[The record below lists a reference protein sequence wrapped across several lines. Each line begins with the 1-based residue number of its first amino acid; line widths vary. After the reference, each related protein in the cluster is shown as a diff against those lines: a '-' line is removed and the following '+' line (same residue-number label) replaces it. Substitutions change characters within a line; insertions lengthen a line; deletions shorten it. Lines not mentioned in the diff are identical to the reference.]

1 MLLTSSGMSRLMLG
15 RNCPFGALLWGK
27 KDAFWVVHCEGSLKR
42 YQECALKA
50 LRWEDPCACPPA
62 CVITVYWVFS
72 YVGITL
78 STTDGLVGCKIAS
91 VGKNTPQVPLTKPTF
106 LITDPFVS
114 TLPSTKKKKQSKTK
128 QKHHQSEN
136 QEKRT
141 NFLSKHQR
149 SDRLSALELN

>member
-27 KDAFWVVHCEGSLKR
+27 EDAFWVVHCEGRLKR

-62 CVITVYWVFS
+62 CVITVYWVFL

-106 LITDPFVS
+106 LITDPFVP
-114 TLPSTKKKKQSKTK
+114 TLPSTKRRMKKKKKTK
-128 QKHHQSEN
+128 QNEMKTPP
-136 QEKRT
+136 KR
-141 NFLSKHQR
+141 KPR
-149 SDRLSALELN
+149 KEDRFPFQTPTFR